1 MIKHIYL
8 FGTISGEIIK
18 KNICTA
24 LIFILGI
31 FTALSAVSETLSGR
45 VSVID
50 GDTFEMHGERIRL
63 HGIDAP
69 ESGQSCKDVNGKTY
83 RCGQMAAKQ
92 MFSYVSGKTVNCE
105 VIDKD
110 RYGRVI
116 ASCFVDGADINE
128 LLVKD
133 GWALAYRQYSSDYAS
148 TEDQAKRE
156 NIGLWQGEFVEPWNW
171 RRGERLEDVKVQKD
185 SNCLIK
191 GNISSSGK
199 IYHLPSSPWYTRTKI
214 NTSKGERWFCTKE
227 EAEAAGWRA
236 PR

>member
-1 MIKHIYL
+1 MCVDKFLMFLQSSVKSNL
-8 FGTISGEIIK
+8 FY
-18 KNICTA
+18 A
-24 LIFILGI
+24 LIVSIVSI
-31 FTALSAVSETLSGR
+31 AALPVASETVTGR

-92 MFSYVSGKTVNCE
+92 MSGYVSDETVNCE
-105 VIDKD
+105 IIDKD
-110 RYGRVI
+110 RYGRFI
-116 ASCFVDGADINE
+116 AKCLVNGTDINE
-128 LLVKD
+128 LLVKG
-133 GWALAYRQYSSDYAS
+133 GWALAYLQYSTDYVSA
-148 TEDQAKRE
+148 EGQAKGE

-171 RRGERLEDVKVQKD
+171 RRGERLENATVQKD
-185 SNCLIK
+185 SDCLIK

-199 IYHLPSSPWYTRTKI
+199 IYHLPSSPWYARTKI

>member
-8 FGTISGEIIK
+8 FGTISGKIIK

-31 FTALSAVSETLSGR
+31 FTALSAVSETLSGG

-50 GDTFEMHGERIRL
+50 GDTFEMHGKRIRL

-69 ESGQSCKDVNGKTY
+69 ESGQQCKDANGNSY

-92 MFSYVSGKTVNCE
+92 MSGYVSGKTVNCE
-105 VIDKD
+105 ILDKD
-110 RYGRVI
+110 RYGRFI
-116 ASCFVDGADINE
+116 ARCLVDGTDVNE
-128 LLVKD
+128 LLVKE
-133 GWALAYRQYSSDYAS
+133 GWALAYRQYSNDYVSA
-148 TEDQAKRE
+148 EGQAKLV
-156 NIGLWQGEFVEPWNW
+156 NIGLWQGKFVEPWNW
-171 RRGERLEDVKVQKD
+171 RRGERLADATMQTD
-185 SNCLIK
+185 INCLIK

-199 IYHLPSSPWYTRTKI
+199 IYHTPSSPWYARTKI
-214 NTSKGERWFCTKE
+214 NTAKGERWFCSEK